1 MANIIDILQKRN
13 LLEQVSSDEIKSI
26 TDKTVKFYIGFDP
39 TSDSLHLGNLVG
51 IIVSCW
57 LRKCGHIP
65 YFMVGGATGRIGDPS
80 GKSEERPFLK
90 DEEIER
96 NVKSIEMLL
105 KNVLKKAG
113 KGPEPIIVNNNQ
125 WFKNFN
131 YIDFLR
137 DVGKYFRVGTMLAKE
152 SVKIRLNSSEGLS
165 MTEFSYQVI
174 QAYDFYHMFKHHNVL
189 LQIGGSDQWGNITA
203 GIELARK
210 MSSSQ
215 LFGFTFPLLLKSD
228 GTKFGKSEKGS
239 VWLNSEK
246 FSCYDFYQYLFKVAD
261 SEVIRLLK
269 MLTFLDIEEINK
281 IEKSMQ
287 SSDYIPNSAQK
298 ILAQE
303 VTKFVHGE
311 EGLELA
317 LKITEKASPG
327 KDIKLDSESLSE
339 IMKDLPHCE
348 CLSEEIIGQKIVNVF
363 ADTKFAK
370 SKSEVVRLIK
380 NGGAYLN
387 NNRIE
392 SQDYIIQKSDI
403 IDNSFIVL
411 GMGRKKKFL
420 ISIKNKK

>member
-1 MANIIDILQKRN
+1 MSNIIDILQQRN

-26 TDKTVKFYIGFDP
+26 TSKTIKFYIGFDP

-90 DEEIER
+90 DEDVEK
-96 NVKSIEMLL
+96 NVKSIELFL
-105 KNVLKKAG
+105 RNVLKNAN
-113 KGPEPIIVNNNQ
+113 KGPEPTVVNNNQ

-137 DVGKYFRVGTMLAKE
+137 DVGKYFRVGAMLAKE

-174 QAYDFYHMFKHHNVL
+174 QAYDFYHMFKNHNVL
-189 LQIGGSDQWGNITA
+189 LQVGGSDQWGNITA
-203 GIELARK
+203 GIEFARK
-210 MSSSQ
+210 ISSSQ

-228 GTKFGKSEKGS
+228 GTKFGKSEKGA
-239 VWLNSEK
+239 VWLNSDK
-246 FSCYDFYQYLFKVAD
+246 FSCYDFYQYLFKVSD
-261 SEVIRLLK
+261 SDVIRLLK
-269 MLTFLDIEEINK
+269 MLTFLEVEEINK
-281 IEKSMQ
+281 IEKNMQ
-287 SSDYIPNSAQK
+287 SSDYVPNSAQK

-303 VTKFVHGE
+303 VTRFVHGD

-317 LKITEKASPG
+317 LKVTEKASPG

-348 CLSEEIIGQKIVNVF
+348 CLSEEVVGQKIVNVF
-363 ADTKFAK
+363 ANTKFAK

-392 SQDYIIQKSDI
+392 SQDYVIQKSDI